1 MVKECGILQF
11 LKSELHCHNSYS
23 NFNVGDFD
31 APYDCNIT
39 IKEQLEQSHKLCLDV
54 LFVTNH
60 NTLDGYK
67 AMLEYK
73 NTHQKYKNIQI
84 YPAEEAT
91 IDTGAHVLVY
101 GNTECISAGLS
112 LDEVIDE
119 ARSQNAVTSA
129 PHPFSILDALREDA
143 KSCDLIEVFNSNNV
157 DMISNARAIQFAQ
170 KNKMVGVAGSD
181 SHVLSTLGRCVNVI
195 ESENTLDDILSSMK
209 KGKIHIQR
217 TDYASGR
224 ETLEHL
230 RYKINN
236 SKDYIQEYIAKY
248 YPRYERLFSFLL
260 KIFEMSQ
267 NNRFWLLIYQLA
279 IMGMKRMS
287 SKINLQNYDSSV
299 LREKNLGTYCRL
311 AFG

>member
-1 MVKECGILQF
+1 MLQL
-11 LKSELHCHNSYS
+11 LKSELHCHNNYS

-39 IKEQLEQSHKLCLDV
+39 VKEQLEQSFRLGLDV

-67 AMLEYK
+67 QMLEYK
-73 NTHQKYKNIQI
+73 KAHLKYKNIQV
-84 YPAEEAT
+84 YPAEEVT
-91 IDTGAHVLVY
+91 TDNGAHILVY
-101 GNTECISAGLS
+101 GNTECIRPELS
-112 LDEVIDE
+112 LGEVIDE
-119 ARSQNAVTSA
+119 ARSQNAITSA
-129 PHPFSILDALREDA
+129 PHPFSILDALREQA

-157 DMISNARAIQFAQ
+157 DMISNAKAIQFAQ
-170 KNKMVGVAGSD
+170 KNNMVGVSGSD

-195 ESENTLDDILSSMK
+195 ESENTLDDILSAMK
-209 KGKIHIQR
+209 KGKIQIQR
-217 TDYASGR
+217 SDYASGK

-236 SKDYIQEYIAKY
+236 SKDYISEYIAKY

-279 IMGMKRMS
+279 IMGLKRMS
-287 SKINLQNYDSSV
+287 NKINLQNYDSSII
-299 LREKNLGTYCRL
+299 REKNLGTYCRL

>member
-1 MVKECGILQF
+1 MLQL
-11 LKSELHCHNSYS
+11 LKSELHCHNNYS

-39 IKEQLEQSHKLCLDV
+39 VKEQLEQSFRLGLDV

-67 AMLEYK
+67 QMLEYK
-73 NTHQKYKNIQI
+73 KAHLKYKNIQV
-84 YPAEEAT
+84 YPAEEVT
-91 IDTGAHVLVY
+91 TDNGAHILVY
-101 GNTECISAGLS
+101 GNTECIRPELS
-112 LDEVIDE
+112 LGEVIDE
-119 ARSQNAVTSA
+119 ARSQNAITSA
-129 PHPFSILDALREDA
+129 PHPFSILDALREQA

-157 DMISNARAIQFAQ
+157 DMISNAKAIQFAQ
-170 KNKMVGVAGSD
+170 KNNMVGVAGSD

-195 ESENTLDDILSSMK
+195 ESENTLDDILSAMK
-209 KGKIHIQR
+209 KGKIQIQR
-217 TDYASGR
+217 SDYASGK

-236 SKDYIQEYIAKY
+236 SKDYISEYIAKY

-279 IMGMKRMS
+279 IMGLKRMS
-287 SKINLQNYDSSV
+287 NKINLQNYDSSII
-299 LREKNLGTYCRL
+299 REKNLGTYCRL

>member
-1 MVKECGILQF
+1 MLQL
-11 LKSELHCHNSYS
+11 LKSELHCHNNYS

-39 IKEQLEQSHKLCLDV
+39 VKEQLEQSFRLGLDV

-67 AMLEYK
+67 QMLEYK
-73 NTHQKYKNIQI
+73 KVNLKYKNIQV
-84 YPAEEAT
+84 YPAEEVT
-91 IDTGAHVLVY
+91 TDNGAHILVY
-101 GNTECISAGLS
+101 GNPECIRPELS
-112 LDEVIDE
+112 LGEIIDE

-129 PHPFSILDALREDA
+129 PHPFSILDALREQA

-157 DMISNARAIQFAQ
+157 DMISNAKAIQFAQ
-170 KNKMVGVAGSD
+170 KNNMVGVAGSD
-181 SHVLSTLGRCVNVI
+181 SHVLSTLGRCINVI
-195 ESENTLDDILSSMK
+195 ESENTLDDILSAMK
-209 KGKIHIQR
+209 KGKIQIQR
-217 TDYASGR
+217 SDYASGK

-236 SKDYIQEYIAKY
+236 SKDYISEYIAKY

-279 IMGMKRMS
+279 IMGLKRMS
-287 SKINLQNYDSSV
+287 NKINLQNYDSSI

>member
-1 MVKECGILQF
+1 MLQL
-11 LKSELHCHNSYS
+11 LKSELHCHNNYS

-39 IKEQLEQSHKLCLDV
+39 IKEQLEQSCRLGLDV

-67 AMLEYK
+67 QMLEYK
-73 NTHQKYKNIQI
+73 KAHPKYQNIQI
-84 YPAEEAT
+84 YPAEEVT
-91 IDTGAHVLVY
+91 TDNGAHVLVY
-101 GNTECISAGLS
+101 GNTECIRSELS
-112 LDEVIDE
+112 LGEIIDE
-119 ARSQNAVTSA
+119 ARSQNAITSA
-129 PHPFSILDALREDA
+129 PHPFSILDALREQA

-157 DMISNARAIQFAQ
+157 DMISNAKAIQFAQ
-170 KNKMVGVAGSD
+170 KNNMVGVAGSD

-195 ESENTLDDILSSMK
+195 ESENTLDDILSAMK
-209 KGKIHIQR
+209 KGKIQIQR
-217 TDYASGR
+217 SDYASGK

-236 SKDYIQEYIAKY
+236 SKDYISEYIAKY

-279 IMGMKRMS
+279 IMGLKRMS
-287 SKINLQNYDSSV
+287 NKINLQNYDSSI

>member
-1 MVKECGILQF
+1 MLQL
-11 LKSELHCHNSYS
+11 LKSELHCHNNYS

-39 IKEQLEQSHKLCLDV
+39 IKEQLEQSFRLGLDV

-67 AMLEYK
+67 QMLEYK
-73 NTHQKYKNIQI
+73 KAHYKYKNIQV
-84 YPAEEAT
+84 YPAEEVT
-91 IDTGAHVLVY
+91 TDNGAHVLVY
-101 GNTECISAGLS
+101 GNTECIRPELS
-112 LDEVIDE
+112 LGEIIDK
-119 ARSQNAVTSA
+119 ARSQNAITSA
-129 PHPFSILDALREDA
+129 PHPFSILDALREQA

-157 DMISNARAIQFAQ
+157 DMISNAKAIQFAQ
-170 KNKMVGVAGSD
+170 KNNMVGVAGSD

-195 ESENTLDDILSSMK
+195 ESENTLDDILSAMK
-209 KGKIHIQR
+209 KGRIQIQR
-217 TDYASGR
+217 SDYASGK

-236 SKDYIQEYIAKY
+236 SKDYISEYIAKY

-279 IMGMKRMS
+279 IMGLKRMS
-287 SKINLQNYDSSV
+287 NKINLQNYDSGI

>member
-1 MVKECGILQF
+1 MLQL
-11 LKSELHCHNSYS
+11 LKSELHCHNNYS

-39 IKEQLEQSHKLCLDV
+39 IKEQLEQSFRLGLDV

-67 AMLEYK
+67 QMLEYK
-73 NTHQKYKNIQI
+73 KAHYKYKNIQV
-84 YPAEEAT
+84 YPAEEVT
-91 IDTGAHVLVY
+91 TDNGAHVLVY
-101 GNTECISAGLS
+101 GNTECIRPELS
-112 LDEVIDE
+112 LGEIIDK
-119 ARSQNAVTSA
+119 ARSQNAITSA
-129 PHPFSILDALREDA
+129 PHPFSILDALREQA

-157 DMISNARAIQFAQ
+157 DMISNAKAIQFAQ
-170 KNKMVGVAGSD
+170 KNNMVGVAGSD
-181 SHVLSTLGRCVNVI
+181 SHVISTLGRCVNVI
-195 ESENTLDDILSSMK
+195 ESENTLDDILSAMK
-209 KGKIHIQR
+209 KGRIQIQR
-217 TDYASGR
+217 SDYASGK

-236 SKDYIQEYIAKY
+236 SKDYISEYIAKY

-279 IMGMKRMS
+279 IMGLKRMS
-287 SKINLQNYDSSV
+287 NKINLQNYDSSL

>member
-1 MVKECGILQF
+1 MLQL
-11 LKSELHCHNSYS
+11 LKSELHCHNNYS

-39 IKEQLEQSHKLCLDV
+39 VKEQLEQSFRLGLDV

-67 AMLEYK
+67 QMLEYK
-73 NTHQKYKNIQI
+73 KAHLKYKNIQV
-84 YPAEEAT
+84 YPAEEVT
-91 IDTGAHVLVY
+91 TDNGAHILVY
-101 GNTECISAGLS
+101 GNTECIRPELS
-112 LDEVIDE
+112 LGEIIDA
-119 ARSQNAVTSA
+119 ARSQNAITSA
-129 PHPFSILDALREDA
+129 PHPFSILDALREQA

-157 DMISNARAIQFAQ
+157 DMISNAKAIQFAQ
-170 KNKMVGVAGSD
+170 KNNMVGVAGSD

-195 ESENTLDDILSSMK
+195 ESENTLDDILSAMK
-209 KGKIHIQR
+209 KGKIEIQR
-217 TDYASGR
+217 SDYASGK

-236 SKDYIQEYIAKY
+236 SKDYISEYIAKY

-279 IMGMKRMS
+279 IMGLKRMS
-287 SKINLQNYDSSV
+287 NKINLQNYDSSI

>member
-1 MVKECGILQF
+1 MLQL
-11 LKSELHCHNSYS
+11 LKSELHCHNNYS

-39 IKEQLEQSHKLCLDV
+39 IKAQLEQSFRLGLDV

-60 NTLDGYK
+60 NTLDGYNQ
-67 AMLEYK
+67 MLEYK
-73 NTHQKYKNIQI
+73 KAHPKYKNIQV
-84 YPAEEAT
+84 YPAEEVT
-91 IDTGAHVLVY
+91 TDNGAHILVY
-101 GNTECISAGLS
+101 GNTECIRPELS
-112 LDEVIDE
+112 LGEVIDE
-119 ARSQNAVTSA
+119 ARSQNAITSA
-129 PHPFSILDALREDA
+129 PHPFSILDALREQA

-157 DMISNARAIQFAQ
+157 DMISNAKAIQFAQ
-170 KNKMVGVAGSD
+170 KNNMVGVAGSD
-181 SHVLSTLGRCVNVI
+181 SHILSTLGRCVNVI
-195 ESENTLDDILSSMK
+195 ESENTLDDILSAMK
-209 KGKIHIQR
+209 KGKIQIQKS
-217 TDYASGR
+217 DYASGK

-236 SKDYIQEYIAKY
+236 SKDYISEYIAKY

-279 IMGMKRMS
+279 IMGLKRIS
-287 SKINLQNYDSSV
+287 NKINLQNYDSAI

>member
-1 MVKECGILQF
+1 MLQL

-39 IKEQLEQSHKLCLDV
+39 VKEQLEQSFRLGLDV

-67 AMLEYK
+67 QMLEYK
-73 NTHQKYKNIQI
+73 KAHLKYKNIQV
-84 YPAEEAT
+84 YPAEEVT
-91 IDTGAHVLVY
+91 TDNGAHILVY
-101 GNTECISAGLS
+101 GNTECIRPELS
-112 LDEVIDE
+112 LGEVIDE
-119 ARSQNAVTSA
+119 ARSQNAITSA
-129 PHPFSILDALREDA
+129 PHPFSILDALREQA

-157 DMISNARAIQFAQ
+157 DMISNAKAIQFAQ
-170 KNKMVGVAGSD
+170 KNNMVGVAGSD

-195 ESENTLDDILSSMK
+195 ESENTLDDILSAMK
-209 KGKIHIQR
+209 KGKIQIQR
-217 TDYASGR
+217 NDYASGK

-230 RYKINN
+230 KYKINN
-236 SKDYIQEYIAKY
+236 SKDYISEYIAKY

-279 IMGMKRMS
+279 IMGLKRMS
-287 SKINLQNYDSSV
+287 NKINLQNYDSSI

>member
-1 MVKECGILQF
+1 MLQL
-11 LKSELHCHNSYS
+11 LKSELHCHNNYS

-39 IKEQLEQSHKLCLDV
+39 IKEQLEQSFRLGLDV

-67 AMLEYK
+67 QMLEYK
-73 NTHQKYKNIQI
+73 KAHLKYKNIQV
-84 YPAEEAT
+84 YPAEEVT
-91 IDTGAHVLVY
+91 TDNGAHILVY
-101 GNTECISAGLS
+101 GNTECIRPELS
-112 LDEVIDE
+112 LGEVIDE

-129 PHPFSILDALREDA
+129 PHPFSILDALREQA

-157 DMISNARAIQFAQ
+157 DMISNAKAIQFAQ
-170 KNKMVGVAGSD
+170 KNNMVGVAGSD

-195 ESENTLDDILSSMK
+195 ESENTLDDILSAMK
-209 KGKIHIQR
+209 KGKIQIQR
-217 TDYASGR
+217 SDYASGK

-236 SKDYIQEYIAKY
+236 SKDYISEYIAKY

-279 IMGMKRMS
+279 IMGLKRMS
-287 SKINLQNYDSSV
+287 NKINLQNYDSSI